1 MDAHGEIT
9 LYSVS
14 LTLTLRHLTR
24 HFFLCSTIYVSFLY
38 INFSFRLYREDH
50 ITLIAYRL
58 ISQ

>member
-24 HFFLCSTIYVSFLY
+24 HFFYAVQFM
-38 INFSFRLYREDH
+38 
-50 ITLIAYRL
+50 
-58 ISQ
+58 